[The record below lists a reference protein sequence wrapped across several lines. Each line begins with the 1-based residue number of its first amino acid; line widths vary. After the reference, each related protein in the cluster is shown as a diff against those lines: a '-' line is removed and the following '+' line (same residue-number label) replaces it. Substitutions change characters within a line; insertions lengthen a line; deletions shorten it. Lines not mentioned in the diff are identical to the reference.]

1 MVYYYF
7 LNSSYKH
14 TLHMQIFIRFHNENI
29 LEVKSKLLVFSSV
42 PPVMHKV
49 QKVRVLI
56 YRQCVKRKQTN
67 PVCLHAVEKYEKVDS
82 NNIHRTITK
91 QRVKNQQIKRKQNC
105 SFLTFVKVFKFQDS
119 KFKIVQKNFSEIAIK
134 KISWKTH
141 RSWWSLHDKYGQSKE
156 IINYWCLPGPIYLP

>member
-119 KFKIVQKNFSEIAIK
+119 KFKIVQKNF
-134 KISWKTH
+134 
-141 RSWWSLHDKYGQSKE
+141 
-156 IINYWCLPGPIYLP
+156 

>member
-7 LNSSYKH
+7 LKSSYKH
-14 TLHMQIFIRFHNENI
+14 TLHMQIFIRFHNEDI

-67 PVCLHAVEKYEKVDS
+67 PVCLHAVEKYERWTAITYTERLR
-82 NNIHRTITK
+82 NN
-91 QRVKNQQIKRKQNC
+91 
-105 SFLTFVKVFKFQDS
+105 
-119 KFKIVQKNFSEIAIK
+119 E
-134 KISWKTH
+134 
-141 RSWWSLHDKYGQSKE
+141 
-156 IINYWCLPGPIYLP
+156 